1 LWNAKAQ
8 SAESLFLKLDTH
20 WTPRGLAVAADRLAA
35 HVQTH
40 LPGSVQPRFATR
52 KQRVTNFGDL
62 LRILEIEPSSGLF
75 APQTVEIVQVLK
87 DGELATGDD
96 SSPVLLLGD
105 SFTNIYRRK
114 EMEWGNGAGLGEQ
127 LMLRLGLG
135 VQVIAING
143 GGATA
148 VRETLA
154 HKPAAWRQKKV
165 VVWACS
171 ARDLYDESIAWDHI
185 PLAEAN

>member
-1 LWNAKAQ
+1 M
-8 SAESLFLKLDTH
+8 
-20 WTPRGLAVAADRLAA
+20 
-35 HVQTH
+35 
-40 LPGSVQPRFATR
+40 
-52 KQRVTNFGDL
+52 
-62 LRILEIEPSSGLF
+62 
-75 APQTVEIVQVLK
+75 
-87 DGELATGDD
+87 GDD

-114 EMEWGNGAGLGEQ
+114 EMEWGAGAGLGEQ
-127 LMLRLGLG
+127 LMLRLNVG

-154 HKPAAWRQKKV
+154 QKPAALTHKKV

-171 ARDLYDESIAWDHI
+171 ARDLYDESIAWDHV
-185 PLAEAN
+185 PLAERN

>member
-1 LWNAKAQ
+1 YVRAPAQ
-8 SAESLFLKLDTH
+8 RLFT
-20 WTPRGLAVAADRLAA
+20 
-35 HVQTH
+35 
-40 LPGSVQPRFATR
+40 TR

-75 APQTVEIVQVLK
+75 APQTVEIVQVFR

-114 EMEWGNGAGLGEQ
+114 EMEWGAGAGLGEQ
-127 LMLRLGLG
+127 LMLRLNVR

-143 GGATA
+143 GG
-148 VRETLA
+148 
-154 HKPAAWRQKKV
+154 
-165 VVWACS
+165 
-171 ARDLYDESIAWDHI
+171 
-185 PLAEAN
+185 

>member
-1 LWNAKAQ
+1 M
-8 SAESLFLKLDTH
+8 
-20 WTPRGLAVAADRLAA
+20 AADRLAA
-35 HVQTH
+35 HLKPHLPEPVQT
-40 LPGSVQPRFATR
+40 LFTTR

-62 LRILEIEPSSGLF
+62 LRILEIQPSSGLF
-75 APQTVEIVQVLK
+75 SPQTVEIDQVLEN
-87 DGELATGDD
+87 GELARGDD

-105 SFTNIYRRK
+105 SFTNIYHRK
-114 EMEWGNGAGLGEQ
+114 EMEWGDGAGLGEQ
-127 LMLRLGLG
+127 LALRLGAG

-154 HKPAAWRQKKV
+154 QKPTALSHKKV

-171 ARDLYDESIAWDHI
+171 ARDLYDEAIAWDQVS
-185 PLAEAN
+185 LAEVN